1 MRKLNSVF
9 IISLSFV
16 SFFILCCIYDTLST
30 MCVWETYIWNSD
42 FFSSKRKEKKTLT
55 TTFRYLPFFSVW
67 NFRSRVPK
75 FLRVDECA
83 CPCVLFSLSFGVPV
97 RQEKKKLEIVVE
109 EERCG
114 YPHEWPS
121 TDLLSTPKSLL
132 HVVRYYSQPS
142 ASFLSLSLLPEAGCL
157 YLCVYIVYIS
167 IFMIFWWWKSI
178 CVCMCV
184 LSCRV

>member
-42 FFSSKRKEKKTLT
+42 FFFSSKRKEKNTDNNIQV
-55 TTFRYLPFFSVW
+55 FAFF
-67 NFRSRVPK
+67 FGLK
-75 FLRVDECA
+75 FSFPSSQIFARWWM
-83 CPCVLFSLSFGVPV
+83 CVSLCLVFSLLWSAGQT
-97 RQEKKKLEIVVE
+97 RKKKLEIVVE

-142 ASFLSLSLLPEAGCL
+142 ASFLSLSLS
-157 YLCVYIVYIS
+157 YLRLAAYT
-167 IFMIFWWWKSI
+167 
-178 CVCMCV
+178 CVCI
-184 LSCRV
+184 

>member
-97 RQEKKKLEIVVE
+97 RQEKKVGNSSRRRKMWLPTWVAIDRPSFYPQVSPPCCPVLQPTECIV
-109 EERCG
+109 
-114 YPHEWPS
+114 S
-121 TDLLSTPKSLL
+121 
-132 HVVRYYSQPS
+132 
-142 ASFLSLSLLPEAGCL
+142 LSLSLLPEAGCL